1 MKIPL
6 FDIDGTLVKTDSPI
20 NNDVFAYAA
29 KKVYG
34 IDAYHTEINP
44 EGMTDNQIL
53 TEILKLHGLTEKQV
67 KQRIEQNI
75 QVVTDYAREHKDE
88 IKLEVLPGVKNLLT
102 KLKNKQIPMGILTG
116 NVEGLA
122 WTKLERAGIK
132 EFLDFGAF
140 GSQAYRRIELVEI
153 AKKNAEKALRRTFR
167 TEDFMIVGDT
177 PRDIA
182 CAREAGIKVI
192 IAATGIFSY
201 EELVKEQPDLL
212 VHTLEDQRVLD
223 FILNN

>member
-53 TEILKLHGLTEKQV
+53 TEILILHGLTAEEV
-67 KQRIEQNI
+67 KQKITEEI
-75 QVVTDYAREHKDE
+75 QAVTDYAKEHKDE
-88 IKLEVLPGVKNLLT
+88 IKLEVLPGVKELLAE
-102 KLKNKQIPMGILTG
+102 LKNKQIPMGVLTG

-122 WTKLERAGIK
+122 WTKLERAGIR
-132 EFLDFGAF
+132 EFFDLGAF
-140 GSQAYRRIELVEI
+140 GSQAFKRVELVEI
-153 AKKNAEKALRRTFR
+153 ARKNAEKALNKTFQIQ
-167 TEDFMIVGDT
+167 DFMIIGDT
-177 PRDIA
+177 PRDIW
-182 CAREAGIKVI
+182 CARDAGIKVVI
-192 IAATGIFSY
+192 VATGLSPF
-201 EELVKEQPDLL
+201 EELAEEKPDLL
-212 VHTLEDQRVLD
+212 VQTLEDKRVLN
-223 FILNN
+223 FIAE